1 MRKNALPVVLT
12 IALLLS
18 GIRCRQ
24 TRLPAARCAPPP
36 ARAASAAVE
45 EAAAAGGE
53 GLLRCLRELAEW
65 PEATAGS
72 SLRLALILGGFAD
85 LAAADPGGSP
95 AAAAEL
101 PSFMHALPDSER
113 GLLLYRLSLLRDFC
127 ASLSPRQIQGILRDA
142 GREEVPSDAEL
153 RRLQAYLEEILEAM
167 ERMSI
172 HEQPEKMNIHC
183 GCRCRR
189 EKSLL

>member
-1 MRKNALPVVLT
+1 MKR
-12 IALLLS
+12 
-18 GIRCRQ
+18 
-24 TRLPAARCAPPP
+24 
-36 ARAASAAVE
+36 
-45 EAAAAGGE
+45 
-53 GLLRCLRELAEW
+53 
-65 PEATAGS
+65 
-72 SLRLALILGGFAD
+72 ILVCTNYEK
-85 LAAADPGGSP
+85 DP
-95 AAAAEL
+95 
-101 PSFMHALPDSER
+101 
-113 GLLLYRLSLLRDFC
+113 
-127 ASLSPRQIQGILRDA
+127 SLSPRQIQGILRDA